1 MSYLVVLH
9 AVGGEEEVEAVGDD
23 EGTCSL
29 LSLEAPVEGGNGG
42 AKSLFIMGLIPG
54 DREGEGVGV
63 EVGVGVDVGAVA
75 EEDLWDRRPFM
86 SGLIPES
93 KSTISPVK

>member
-29 LSLEAPVEGGNGG
+29 LSLEDPVEEGRGG
-42 AKSLFIMGLIPG
+42 AKSLFMIALIPG
-54 DREGEGVGV
+54 DSEGEVVGV

>member
-1 MSYLVVLH
+1 MLH

-29 LSLEAPVEGGNGG
+29 LSLEDAVEEGRGG
-42 AKSLFIMGLIPG
+42 AKSLFIIALIPG
-54 DREGEGVGV
+54 DSEGEGVGV

-75 EEDLWDRRPFM
+75 DEDLWDRRPFM
-86 SGLIPES
+86 SGLIPDS